1 MRASLQYTVANA
13 TTRETLDD
21 VRQKA
26 PQQYYT
32 QDRMVTAEDYNILP
46 YTLFNNVLKVK
57 AVNRTSSGVSRYLD
71 VIDTTGKYSTTNIFC
86 QDGML
91 YRESFINSFNFD
103 FATTNDIFKILTN
116 RIKPIVAE
124 KETQQFFYAF
134 YDLINLDDCY
144 WNKSTEIANGN
155 TGYFYDS
162 SDKILQLGSYVAGNK
177 KYIKQDAIV
186 KFSAGEGNYF
196 NALNQIKAGTPTK
209 NGDKFYIYAS
219 IREVLADGTN
229 GGNGNLSN
237 GSGPVVINQS
247 VPTGAKAIQAY
258 AVFNIDLPNSLI
270 TSMTEYIEAF
280 QDFGIRYDVD
290 TSSWKIVLPE
300 NLNTTGDFSLAN
312 AGLANDTSWII
323 RFQTKGQTF
332 TVWYRGV
339 NYAFESVIE
348 TNFYF
353 DTKVKVFD
361 PKTGFT
367 INDQIN
373 VLKINSQPDSTAFL
387 GIDYS
392 WYVYKNITEA
402 DGYENPSKILVTFPD
417 SDNDGVPD
425 NPELFELIVAPSTDT
440 KSKYVF
446 FQNTYSYD
454 NFVVQTPVSN
464 DLVITEY
471 DTLVQIQSAATLY
484 TNGQLFYLADRNE
497 FYQLVVVGSVYTPTL
512 VTGYT
517 AKIGRQDLYFQ
528 YRHNSPNNRRI
539 DPSPNN
545 IVDLYMLTKTY
556 ATDYVAWLQDTSN
569 KLSEPTAPT
578 PEVLATDF
586 NALDNYKSISDTI
599 IYNPAKFKP
608 IFGSKAATAL
618 QATFKV
624 VKNPNVV
631 VSDNDVKVGV
641 IAAIN
646 QYFDIANWDFG
657 ETFYFS
663 ELSAYLHNALAPNIA
678 SVIIVP
684 ASETEAFGRLF
695 QINAE
700 YNEIIVS
707 AATVDNVQII
717 SSITAAQLNQV

>member
-1 MRASLQYTVANA
+1 
-13 TTRETLDD
+13 
-21 VRQKA
+21 
-26 PQQYYT
+26 
-32 QDRMVTAEDYNILP
+32 
-46 YTLFNNVLKVK
+46 
-57 AVNRTSSGVSRYLD
+57 
-71 VIDTTGKYSTTNIFC
+71 
-86 QDGML
+86 
-91 YRESFINSFNFD
+91 
-103 FATTNDIFKILTN
+103 
-116 RIKPIVAE
+116 
-124 KETQQFFYAF
+124 
-134 YDLINLDDCY
+134 
-144 WNKSTEIANGN
+144 
-155 TGYFYDS
+155 
-162 SDKILQLGSYVAGNK
+162 
-177 KYIKQDAIV
+177 
-186 KFSAGEGNYF
+186 
-196 NALNQIKAGTPTK
+196 
-209 NGDKFYIYAS
+209 
-219 IREVLADGTN
+219 
-229 GGNGNLSN
+229 
-237 GSGPVVINQS
+237 
-247 VPTGAKAIQAY
+247 
-258 AVFNIDLPNSLI
+258 
-270 TSMTEYIEAF
+270 
-280 QDFGIRYDVD
+280 
-290 TSSWKIVLPE
+290 
-300 NLNTTGDFSLAN
+300 
-312 AGLANDTSWII
+312 
-323 RFQTKGQTF
+323 
-332 TVWYRGV
+332 
-339 NYAFESVIE
+339 
-348 TNFYF
+348 
-353 DTKVKVFD
+353 
-361 PKTGFT
+361 
-367 INDQIN
+367 
-373 VLKINSQPDSTAFL
+373 
-387 GIDYS
+387 
-392 WYVYKNITEA
+392 
-402 DGYENPSKILVTFPD
+402 
-417 SDNDGVPD
+417 VPD
-425 NPELFELIVAPSTDT
+425 NPELFELVVAPNTDT

-464 DLVITEY
+464 DLVVTEY

-497 FYQLVVVGSVYTPTL
+497 FYQLVVVGAVYTPTL